1 MRRPAAAAEEPDL
14 IRRTEGR
21 GAPAPRP
28 ALRAAA
34 LAASL
39 LVPAA
44 PLPGQQLPSTGLA
57 VRVDGA
63 WRTWWRAAEAPAR
76 WRAPDRMVTRAVRWH
91 AARPGLESARLDLS
105 GDGVAWR
112 VAVLL
117 VCLDPRRFDLRL
129 AEATRDD
136 DTRGAWT
143 VDSLPAGAALA
154 LNAGQFDAGRP
165 WGWLVRDA
173 RELQP
178 PGVGP
183 LSSAFVVDTSGAAR
197 LVPPDSIPRL
207 RGDPAVRQA
216 FQSYPTLL
224 TGDGEIPE
232 PLRAESRGVDLRHRD
247 SRLGACELRDGRI
260 LFALTRFAGLGEAL
274 AQLPFGPT
282 TPEMAAVMGALGC
295 RRAVLLDGG
304 LSGQLALRRARGD
317 VVRWDGL
324 RAVPLA
330 LVAFP
335 RSR

>member
-1 MRRPAAAAEEPDL
+1 ML
-14 IRRTEGR
+14 
-21 GAPAPRP
+21 
-28 ALRAAA
+28 
-34 LAASL
+34 
-39 LVPAA
+39 
-44 PLPGQQLPSTGLA
+44 LPSTLAGQRLPSGGLA
-57 VRVDGA
+57 VQADGA
-63 WRTWWRAAEAPAR
+63 WRTWWRAEAAPSHWSGPDATVSRALR
-76 WRAPDRMVTRAVRWH
+76 WRA
-91 AARPGLESARLDLS
+91 AAPGLESARLELS

-112 VAVLL
+112 IAVLL
-117 VCLDPRRFDLRL
+117 VRLDPRRFELRL

-165 WGWLVRDA
+165 WGWLVRDG

-183 LSSAFVVDTSGAAR
+183 LSAALVVDTGGGVR

-224 TGDGEIPE
+224 MGDGDVPAQ
-232 PLRAESRGVDLRHRD
+232 LQAEGRGVDLRHRD

-260 LFALTRFAGLGEAL
+260 LFALTRFAALGGAL
-274 AQLPFGPT
+274 SRLPFGPT
-282 TPEMAAVMGALGC
+282 TPEMAALMGALGC

-304 LSGQLALRRARGD
+304 LSGQLALRDARGE
-317 VVRWDGL
+317 VVAWDGL

-330 LVAFP
+330 LVAYP
-335 RSR
+335 RAR